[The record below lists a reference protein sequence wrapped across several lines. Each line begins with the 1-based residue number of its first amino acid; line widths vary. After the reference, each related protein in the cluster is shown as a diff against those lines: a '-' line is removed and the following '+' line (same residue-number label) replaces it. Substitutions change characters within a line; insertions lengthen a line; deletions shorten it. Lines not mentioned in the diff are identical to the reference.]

1 MKKSFCFQ
9 VLPSLII
16 LAIALHLCLS
26 FHLVVK
32 DLGQNRQAAKK
43 DTGNEQ
49 KLVNGKESQEVKIE
63 PKDKFKQSFEP
74 PGHLLWYS
82 LSNSEQNAFDIF
94 FRRFYT

>member
-1 MKKSFCFQ
+1 M
-9 VLPSLII
+9 
-16 LAIALHLCLS
+16 AI
-26 FHLVVK
+26 FK
-32 DLGQNRQAAKK
+32 DLVGQNRQTAKK

-63 PKDKFKQSFEP
+63 PKDKFKQSFA
-74 PGHLLWYS
+74 PGHLFWYS